1 MISRRPSHAVV
12 CLAALD
18 VRRSPN
24 HRSELKSQLLMG
36 EVVRVLSASRDRQWW
51 RVENE
56 ADGYRGW
63 ARNWGLIPATQ
74 ARAARWRAR
83 ATARVVRASV
93 EALSAPHGGVVVSP
107 LFLNSRFI
115 PLGARAGFRRLE
127 LPDGRRAWVPG
138 RAVAVGRSRGMD
150 LMERVRSLMGVPYL
164 WGGRTA
170 AGFDCSGFT
179 QQVLVEQGIALP
191 RDAWQQFRVS
201 RALRNGEDVRPGDL
215 VFFGRRGAP
224 VSHVGLA
231 LGGGYFAHSRGRVR
245 VSSTDHDNPLC
256 DNEILRQFVSVRRPG
271 RGAGRGGAGTRRGP
285 ESA

>member
-1 MISRRPSHAVV
+1 M

-56 ADGYRGW
+56 GDGYRGW
-63 ARNWGLIPATQ
+63 ARNWGLIPATR

-83 ATARVVRASV
+83 ASARVVRSSV
-93 EALSAPHGGVVVSP
+93 EALSTPHGGVVVSP
-107 LFLNSRFI
+107 LFLNSRLI
-115 PLGARAGFRRLE
+115 PLGARTGFRRLE

-170 AGFDCSGFT
+170 TGFDCSGFT

-201 RALRNGEDVRPGDL
+201 RPLGNGEDVRPGDL
-215 VFFGRRGAP
+215 VFFGRRGEP

-245 VSSTDHDNPLC
+245 VNSINQDNPLC
-256 DNEILRQFVSVRRPG
+256 DKEILRQLVSVRRPRQG
-271 RGAGRGGAGTRRGP
+271 GPRGGAGTRGRP